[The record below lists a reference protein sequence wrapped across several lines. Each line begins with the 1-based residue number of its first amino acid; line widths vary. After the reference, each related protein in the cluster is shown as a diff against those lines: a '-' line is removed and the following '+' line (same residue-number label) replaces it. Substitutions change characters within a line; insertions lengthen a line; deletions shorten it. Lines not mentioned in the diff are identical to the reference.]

1 MRSRRE
7 FLGVLPASL
16 LGAGCATALPAVA
29 VEKDDKP
36 SLNLSPALSVYG
48 PLDELTV
55 HGAGRY
61 WLLVL
66 DGNGESYVDASVTLP
81 TSFRVGGA
89 LGNHT
94 VLLMNENGALLN
106 HVSFQ
111 TDARTEIREASGEYQ
126 HLLDTLFWTMA
137 SDGPVGARRHEGRVY
152 TYWVDWLLDNTNT
165 LKGMRYFWPE
175 VRQSLEIFST
185 TQREDGMIWENHL
198 DRTPPFNDW
207 DRRFKYGD
215 FSRSADDGYVGL
227 RRAPVENH
235 VEMYFLEA
243 LYLVWKTTG
252 DDDWMRQHLDRA
264 LHAVRYSTSDP
275 YRWSKKYG
283 LLKRGLTIDTW
294 DFLCDSEAALVG
306 GDIMVVDL
314 EKTHFGVFF
323 GDNTGMIA
331 GCRSLA
337 EMLDHAE
344 RGEDARQMRQLADEM
359 EERLNRLS
367 WNGRFF
373 THWVAEDPLFKP
385 DLGADMSSQ
394 VSLSNAYSLNR
405 GIAQHQAR
413 AIIQSYQAIRA
424 EMPGSSPGEF
434 YSIYPP
440 FLKGFGGEQGLWDYV
455 NGGVLACTAGELA
468 RGCFQH
474 GFEQYGVDI
483 LKRVHEITRRHRGF
497 LPGIL
502 RGKQPERPPTNFTPL
517 DLRPQANCDTG
528 KGREDVPGWVNEAKN
543 YLIDFPSGRQEFRG
557 VPFQIAAASENGNRV
572 CIGISSSPRYASK
585 TQVPVHRSCQSF
597 YLIHA
602 CSGAGST
609 MGKMTIHFE
618 DGSKQIEYIERGTGV
633 GSFWAPEDREFNN
646 RYGAIEVERMQVAW
660 RGKSELIANVGVWIT
675 SFVPQHTDRAIAT
688 LEMESLENGA
698 IWLVIGIT
706 LSNQPPFLPPWNDV
720 SGGMPNNWGAGC
732 VTAALLE
739 GLAGIE
745 DTGAGFRSARV
756 SPRWFAADVHEAQV
770 CVRYPAG
777 RGYVAYHYQQ
787 EGSSINLDYTSCAD
801 QATLRVPLPP
811 GRHFAKA
818 LLNGLPADSRIE
830 TVEETVYA
838 VTIVKG
844 RGAHRLQIDLE
855 RE

>member
-1 MRSRRE
+1 MQSRRK

-16 LGAGCATALPAVA
+16 LGSGYATTLAAASMNNEDPSSITILP
-29 VEKDDKP
+29 EQQ
-36 SLNLSPALSVYG
+36 VYG
-48 PLDELTV
+48 PLDEVTV
-55 HGAGRY
+55 QGAGRY
-61 WLLVL
+61 RLLVL
-66 DGNGESYVDASVTLP
+66 DGEGRSYVDRIITLP
-81 TSFRVGGA
+81 APFHVGGA
-89 LGNHT
+89 LGTHI
-94 VLLMNENGALLN
+94 VLLLNEYGALLN
-106 HVSFQ
+106 HVSFL
-111 TDARTEIREASGEYQ
+111 TDARTEIREASGAYQ

-137 SDGPVGARRHEGRVY
+137 SDGPVGARRHDGRVY

-175 VRQSLEIFST
+175 VRQSFEIFST

-198 DRTPPFNDW
+198 DRTPPVNDW
-207 DRRFKYGD
+207 DRRFNYGD
-215 FSRSADDGYVGL
+215 FSRSADGGYVGL

-252 DDDWMRQHLDRA
+252 DDDWMRHHLDRA
-264 LHAVRYSTSDP
+264 LHAVRYSTTDP

-314 EKTHFGVFF
+314 DKTHFGVFF

-331 GCRSLA
+331 GCRALA

-359 EERLNRLS
+359 EQRLNRLS

-394 VSLSNAYSLNR
+394 ISLSNAYSLNR

-413 AIIQSYQAIRA
+413 AIIRSYQAIRA
-424 EMPGSSPGEF
+424 EMPSSSPGEF

-440 FLKGFGGEQGLWDYV
+440 FLKGFGSEQGLWDYV

-474 GFEQYGVDI
+474 GFERYGADI
-483 LKRVHEITRRHRGF
+483 LRRVHEIAKRHRDF

-502 RGKQPERPPTNFTPL
+502 RGKQPERPPTSFVPL
-517 DLRPQANCDTG
+517 DLRSQANCDTG
-528 KGREDVPGWVNEAKN
+528 KGSEDVPGWVNEAKN
-543 YLIDFPSGRQEFRG
+543 YLIDFPSGKQEFRG
-557 VPFQIAAASENGNRV
+557 VPFQIVPASENGKRV
-572 CIGISSSPRYASK
+572 CIGISSLPRYAVK
-585 TQVPVHRSCQSF
+585 TEVPVHRSCRSF

-602 CSGAGST
+602 CSGVAST

-618 DGSKQIEYIERGTGV
+618 GGSKQIEYIERGTNV

-646 RYGAIEVERMQVAW
+646 RYGAIEAERMQVAW

-675 SFVPQHTDRAIAT
+675 SFVPQHSDRAIAT
-688 LEMESLENGA
+688 MELESLDNEA
-698 IWLVIGIT
+698 IWFVIGIT
-706 LSNQPPFLPPWNDV
+706 LSSQPPFLPPWSDV

-756 SPRWFAADVHEAQV
+756 SPRWFAADVQEAQV
-770 CVRYPAG
+770 SVRYPAG
-777 RGYVAYHYQQ
+777 SGYVAYRYRQ

-801 QATLRVPLPP
+801 TATLRVPLPL
-811 GRHFAKA
+811 GSRFGKS
-818 LLNGLPADSRIE
+818 LLNALPIDLRIE
-830 TVEETVYA
+830 TVEETMYA
-838 VTIVKG
+838 VAEVKG
-844 RGAHRLQIDLE
+844 RGVNRLRIDLE
-855 RE
+855 